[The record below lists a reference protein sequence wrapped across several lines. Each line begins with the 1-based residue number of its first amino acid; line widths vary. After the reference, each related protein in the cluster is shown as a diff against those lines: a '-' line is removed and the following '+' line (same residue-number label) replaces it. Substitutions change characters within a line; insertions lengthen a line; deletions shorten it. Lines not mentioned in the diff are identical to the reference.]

1 MNSLPPSIFRI
12 LLTWVLVLWPCLTQ
26 SQNPGAAV
34 SSEAVA
40 TQPKIPEQLP
50 IPTPTQK
57 TLKPSPAPAGAV
69 AGPIDPLLD
78 PSRPRNCQLTVAKEQ
93 TVSCGEVEVILPE
106 GVYKQILVVENPE
119 GRRATESTDLRR
131 QQVGWGYI
139 RYLSDA
145 EITVGGQK
153 RSGGLDVGI
162 RAEDNLPI
170 RVWYKKMT
178 QPDNLTKAFTFILPP
193 VGLIAGAGAWSSGN
207 TLLPD
212 SAPQFTE
219 ARDYFLKENLN
230 TNPYPQPA
238 FRMDPTAT
246 NSSPERNSPGLRTN
260 R

>member
-12 LLTWVLVLWPCLTQ
+12 LLAWVLVLWPCLTQ

-40 TQPKIPEQLP
+40 KQPKIPEQLP
-50 IPTPTQK
+50 VPTPTQK
-57 TLKPSPAPAGAV
+57 TLKPSSAPSGTV

-78 PSRPRNCQLTVAKEQ
+78 PSRPRNSQLTIETEQ
-93 TVSCGEVEVILPE
+93 NFSCGEIPVTLPA

-162 RAEDNLPI
+162 RAEDNLPVRI
-170 RVWYKKMT
+170 WYKKMT

-207 TLLPD
+207 TLLPE
-212 SAPQFTE
+212 SPPQFTE
-219 ARDYFLKENLN
+219 ARDYFFKDNATPE
-230 TNPYPQPA
+230 PAAQPA
-238 FRMDPTAT
+238 FQLRPDQPQ
-246 NSSPERNSPGLRTN
+246 PPPGKRQN